1 MMAWH
6 DSLPAGRSPGTFTGP
21 VAGMANRSC
30 APASGGLFG
39 LSRRA
44 GAGAAEVQ
52 PTATGDAGS
61 RAAGASDTL
70 NVSEVATLQAWTAC
84 IRDTRALLRDLQ
96 ASVDAYHV
104 RDESLIR
111 VVSTAMRTL
120 SESRARL
127 VATERAEDFQA
138 EAGMLAQLDTRLQ
151 NRVADSQASAKELDA
166 RVERLAAALD
176 QKATAADAA
185 LTERGKAASEA
196 VQAAVGDLRKLMGD
210 ARDWQVRA
218 VAAESEL
225 ERVRGELDRLKGGA
239 GAPSEGPS
247 AEEEGLHLSPTHAAP
262 RRNRQTREPGAPVG
276 VDAPR
281 RVPSEEDA
289 KLRSAA
295 ESAARSAVDAWQ
307 AFDDQWSTFCISP
320 PRTITLA
327 DIPLPD
333 IDMLEQL
340 FMSGEQRVVDAK
352 RLRSE
357 WHPDKFMQRFGA
369 RLAEGERD
377 DIMRAIT
384 EVAGR
389 INALGL
395 V

>member
-1 MMAWH
+1 
-6 DSLPAGRSPGTFTGP
+6 
-21 VAGMANRSC
+21 MANRSC
-30 APASGGLFG
+30 APTSGLFG
-39 LSRRA
+39 LSRR
-44 GAGAAEVQ
+44 GAGAEVQ
-52 PTATGDAGS
+52 PTGGDAPD
-61 RAAGASDTL
+61 GARNDTL
-70 NVSEVATLQAWTAC
+70 QHVAEVATLQAWTAC

-96 ASVDAYHV
+96 ATAEAYHT
-104 RDESLIR
+104 RDESL
-111 VVSTAMRTL
+111 VHLVTSAMRTL

-138 EAGMLAQLDTRLQ
+138 ERAVLAQLQKRLQ
-151 NRVADSQASAKELDA
+151 GRVEDSEASAKDLDA
-166 RVERLAAALD
+166 RVERLTAALD
-176 QKATAADAA
+176 QKATAAEAA

-196 VQAAVGDLRKLMGD
+196 VQAAVSDLRKLMGD

-218 VAAESEL
+218 VAAEAEL

-239 GAPSEGPS
+239 GAPAEGPT
-247 AEEEGLHLSPTHAAP
+247 AEEGLQLSPTHAAP
-262 RRNRQTREPGAPVG
+262 RRNRQTREPGAPAG
-276 VDAPR
+276 GDAPR
-281 RVPSEEDA
+281 RVATEEDA

-295 ESAARSAVDAWQ
+295 ESAAVELQTAWQ
-307 AFDDQWSTFCISP
+307 LFDDQWSTFCISP

-369 RLAEGERD
+369 RLDPQQKD
-377 DIMRAIT
+377 DILHAIT
-384 EVAGR
+384 QVAGR